1 MTICYVVMM
10 QCIEVSTVR
19 RRILPARSRGRRRH
33 VSWGWAAA
41 LLSTVGCTASNELPA
56 ASGPA
61 RLADVKPHDESRQPR
76 IAPLISVHGPTPRPD
91 RVILSWADD
100 PSRTQ
105 AVTWRTDSTVF
116 AGLAEIAVAGDNG
129 QFAKRARQL
138 KSRTSLLTTDVGKS
152 HYHSV
157 EFAALTPATKYAYR
171 VGDGT
176 NWTEWFHFVT
186 ASDQPLPFSFVYFG
200 DAQTDLKSLWSRVIR
215 EAFAN
220 APDAKFFLHAG
231 DLVNDSNRDAEW
243 GEWFQAGG
251 WLNAMIPSV
260 ACPGNHEYQKF
271 GTGLSMSLTD
281 YWRPQFTFP
290 TNGPPHLSE
299 TVYYLDY
306 QGVRIVSLNSNERTA
321 EQAAWLDRLLQDN
334 PCRWTIVTCHH
345 PIYSA
350 ARARDNAVLR
360 SQWQP
365 IFDKHHVH
373 LVLQGHDHAY
383 ARTGLVNAES
393 TETKT
398 SNSSTSLTV
407 RGRTGGTVYVVSV
420 SGPKMYDLDSSTL
433 TEFRRS
439 AEDVQLFQIVS
450 IDGDEL
456 RYQARTAVGTLYDG
470 FTLRQ
475 SRGGEIEIIEQVP
488 ETPQRRRELLK
499 PTVPV
504 STPPPHRD

>member
-1 MTICYVVMM
+1 M
-10 QCIEVSTVR
+10 
-19 RRILPARSRGRRRH
+19 
-33 VSWGWAAA
+33 
-41 LLSTVGCTASNELPA
+41 
-56 ASGPA
+56 
-61 RLADVKPHDESRQPR
+61 
-76 IAPLISVHGPTPRPD
+76 
-91 RVILSWADD
+91 
-100 PSRTQ
+100 
-105 AVTWRTDSTVF
+105 TWRTDTSVSV
-116 AGLAEIAVAGDNG
+116 GLAEIAVAGDNG
-129 QFAKRARQL
+129 QFARRARQL
-138 KSRTSLLTTDVGKS
+138 KSRTSLLATDSGKS

-157 EFAALTPATKYAYR
+157 EFTALTPATKYAYR

-176 NWTEWFHFVT
+176 NWTEWFHFVA

-200 DAQTDLKSLWSRVIR
+200 DAQTELKSLWSRVIR

-231 DLVNDSNRDAEW
+231 DLVNDSNRDSEW

-251 WLNAMIPSV
+251 WLNAMVPSI

-271 GTGLSMSLTD
+271 GASLSMSLTD
-281 YWRPQFTFP
+281 FWKPQFTFP
-290 TNGPPHLSE
+290 TNGPPGLDE
-299 TVYYLDY
+299 TAYYIDY
-306 QGVRIVSLNSNERTA
+306 QGVRIISLNSNERTT
-321 EQAAWLDRLLQDN
+321 EQAAWLDQLLRDN

-350 ARARDNAVLR
+350 ARARDNAALR
-360 SQWQP
+360 LQWQP

-383 ARTGLVNAES
+383 ARTGLVGAQSPVASVNGDS
-393 TETKT
+393 TA
-398 SNSSTSLTV
+398 V
-407 RGRTGGTVYVVSV
+407 AGRRRNGGTVYVVSV
-420 SGPKMYDLDSSTL
+420 SGPKMYDLGSSTR
-433 TEFRRS
+433 TEFRRA
-439 AEDVQLFQIVS
+439 AEDVQLFQIIS

-488 ETPQRRRELLK
+488 ETPERRREPLK

-504 STPPPHRD
+504 STGPPRRG